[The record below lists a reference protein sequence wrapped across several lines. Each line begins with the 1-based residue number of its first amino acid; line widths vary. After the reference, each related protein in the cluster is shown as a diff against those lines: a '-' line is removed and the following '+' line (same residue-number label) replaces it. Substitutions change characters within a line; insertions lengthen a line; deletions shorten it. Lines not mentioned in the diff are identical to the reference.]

1 MCNLHRLTPKDDLVA
16 YLRAQMARV
25 RLMSWPEKLNIGP
38 FDTGVF
44 IVSDGEGG
52 LEVRQGQWGMIRPG
66 QKERIEYKERPPA
79 KPGGKPRREPMLK
92 NNARIESVATM
103 PAFKDAWKQGRR
115 CLIPADWLQ
124 EPNWESGK
132 CVWWQLKRA
141 DGLPW
146 MVAGIW
152 SEWTDPSTGEIVPN
166 YAMLTFNV
174 NEHPLLNRLHKPER
188 DGETGQPL
196 PLGVLGSIPVRC
208 PTSCTGSSGRPRA
221 CAALG
226 KWKEQTVDR
235 MIPQAWPCI
244 RSRGRVGGA
253 RGGIHRLALATVWAT
268 ARTCRLRNPSTARAT
283 PCPAR
288 STAEGCAARDHWS

>member
-44 IVSDGEGG
+44 VVSDGEGG
-52 LEVRQGQWGMIRPG
+52 LVVRQGQWGMIRPG
-66 QKERIEYKERPPA
+66 QKERIEYKERPPT

-92 NNARIESVATM
+92 NNARIESVATL

-115 CLIPADWLQ
+115 CLIPAEWLQ

-141 DGLPW
+141 DGLLW

-152 SEWTDPSTGEIVPN
+152 SEWTDPATGEIVPN

-174 NEHPLLNRLHKPER
+174 NDHPLLNRLHKPDKDRDTGATLPLEMQDKRGEAHIEPYLWTRWLDGDVNEASALLVAPSHDFYDQADAER
-188 DGETGQPL
+188 MDEVLSLGACEHPSGQPST
-196 PLGVLGSIPVRC
+196 LGAGTDLF
-208 PTSCTGSSGRPRA
+208 
-221 CAALG
+221 
-226 KWKEQTVDR
+226 D
-235 MIPQAWPCI
+235 
-244 RSRGRVGGA
+244 
-253 RGGIHRLALATVWAT
+253 
-268 ARTCRLRNPSTARAT
+268 
-283 PCPAR
+283 
-288 STAEGCAARDHWS
+288 